1 MLLLESR
8 LIECQLLVDR
18 NRHPEEHEHRSNM
31 DAASPF
37 LSVLSTPNF
46 KLPTVHSLFPRCPF
60 RQKAN
65 LARSSRV
72 FREFPNSLLY
82 LGHLFKEFT
91 IMMTLKQEDPAIY
104 DLIQEEADRQ
114 EYGIELIASENYTS
128 KAVMEAMGSVLT
140 NKYSEGYIGKR
151 YYGGNQVI
159 DKIEAIAIE
168 RCKQLF
174 GCDHVNVQP
183 LSGSPANAAVYFAV
197 LKPGDKVLGLKLD
210 HGGHLSHGHPVNF
223 SGMLYN
229 FVQYEVDK
237 ETGRIDMDKVRE
249 IALREKPK
257 MILAG
262 FSAYSRNLDW
272 KRFKEIAD
280 EVGALTMADISHIA
294 GLIAGKAIESPVPY
308 FDIVTTTTHKTLR
321 GPRSAIIMCKDKMIQ
336 KMVKGELKEVSLAKE
351 IDKGVFPGMQGGPH
365 DHITAGKAVAFGEA
379 LKPEFQTYAKNII
392 KNMQAMA
399 DELMKRGYKIISDGT
414 DNHLVVID
422 MTSKNVSGKEAEVAL
437 EKVGISTSRSTIPF
451 DPRKPMDPSGL
462 RVGTAAITTRGF
474 DENDSRKVADI
485 MDRTIQNKDND
496 EALKAIRQEIVELC
510 KKHPLYK

>member
-1 MLLLESR
+1 MLK
-8 LIECQLLVDR
+8 
-18 NRHPEEHEHRSNM
+18 
-31 DAASPF
+31 
-37 LSVLSTPNF
+37 ST
-46 KLPTVHSLFPRCPF
+46 LQQT
-60 RQKAN
+60 
-65 LARSSRV
+65 
-72 FREFPNSLLY
+72 
-82 LGHLFKEFT
+82 
-91 IMMTLKQEDPAIY
+91 DPAIY
-104 DLIQEEADRQ
+104 NIIQKEAERQ

-140 NKYSEGYIGKR
+140 NKYSEGYVGNR
-151 YYGGNQVI
+151 YYGGNEVI
-159 DKIEAIAIE
+159 DEMEALAID

-174 GCDHVNVQP
+174 GCDHVNIQP

-229 FVQYEVDK
+229 FVQYEVDEK
-237 ETGRIDMDKVRE
+237 TGRIDMDKVRE
-249 IALREKPK
+249 IALKEKPK

-280 EVGALTMADISHIA
+280 EVGALTMADISHVA

-321 GPRSAIIMCKDKMIQ
+321 GPRSAIIMCKDRMIQ
-336 KMVKGELKEVSLAKE
+336 KMVKGEMKDVSLAKE

-365 DHITAGKAVAFGEA
+365 DHINAGKAVAFLEA
-379 LKPEFQTYAKNII
+379 LQPEFQTYAKNII

-422 MTSKNVSGKEAEVAL
+422 MTSKGVTGKEAEVAL

-462 RVGTAAITTRGF
+462 RIGAAAITTRGF
-474 DENDSRKVADI
+474 DEEDSRKVGDI
-485 MDRTIQNKDND
+485 IDRTVQNKDND
-496 EALKAIRQEIVELC
+496 EALKAIRQEIIELC